1 MFCSVNRDV
10 LYNLQDLGAA
20 TEELRR
26 LQSEKDRQMVE
37 QLAQSREEIR
47 RLSRQVEAREARLI
61 SEQETTWQRPRQT
74 RSGGG
79 GSGGMPE
86 RHLPGTSDLR
96 GEYSAYRLQ
105 GSTFCGIFI
114 PKIDLISHNS

>member
-1 MFCSVNRDV
+1 MHCSVNRDV
-10 LYNLQDLGAA
+10 LCNFQDLGAA

-47 RLSRQVEAREARLI
+47 RLSRQVEAKEARLI
-61 SEQETTWQRPRQT
+61 NEQETTWQRPRQA
-74 RSGGG
+74 RSG
-79 GSGGMPE
+79 GGMPE

-105 GSTFCGIFI
+105 CSIFCGIFI